1 MISINNNS
9 SIFQFVEQDKDKI
22 KDPLTE
28 KQRHENFKNAIKYF
42 AGKFVTRRLFV
53 QMARRSLKSITDT
66 EFLKACQDLCPDYGR
81 FEEVLLGRNSREHL
95 YVIFYKHDPEAI
107 NKTNVTEEEYNK
119 YKFYCERK
127 IKYSRL
133 NLNSCVFEYLKA
145 NNHVSSESQESTMI
159 KWKS

>member
-1 MISINNNS
+1 M
-9 SIFQFVEQDKDKI
+9 
-22 KDPLTE
+22 TE
-28 KQRHENFKNAIKYF
+28 EQRHENFKNAIKHF

-53 QMARRSLKSITDT
+53 QMTKRSLKSITDS

-95 YVIFYKHDPEAI
+95 YVIFYKRDPETI
-107 NKTNVTEEEYNK
+107 DKSSLSEDDYNK

-133 NLNSCVFEYLKA
+133 NLNSCVFEYLKE
-145 NNHVSSESQESTMI
+145 NNHISSQAQEELQ
-159 KWKS
+159 WKSRLQWKS